1 MTFTGLKDC
10 VIKEAQRDKAK
21 SKIEGKLLC
30 DVDANGIYEI
40 SGKLLIVTVRGQG
53 NIHVVLRKILIS
65 IEADLADKVGKEGK
79 TYWNVKRFSHTYEL
93 QDKADVEFENL
104 FTGND
109 VLGQAASQVIANSGN
124 EIVLEVGP
132 PVVKALVTRVV
143 VNIKKFFSNVPVEDL
158 SLD

>member
-1 MTFTGLKDC
+1 FLF
-10 VIKEAQRDKAK
+10 
-21 SKIEGKLLC
+21 
-30 DVDANGIYEI
+30 
-40 SGKLLIVTVRGQG
+40 SG
-53 NIHVVLRKILIS
+53 KILIS
-65 IEADLADKVGKEGK
+65 IEADLADKVGKDGK

-104 FTGND
+104 FSGND
-109 VLGQAASQVIANSGN
+109 VLGLSASQVIANSGN